1 MLKKWPMRF
10 FTEAPTILAFGLIN
24 SFNNTN
30 HGQGRPHT
38 EDKKMLIKYT
48 ASVKTPAGWR
58 SELITARAEPITD
71 KRLRVVEVIDIG
83 GNGASGYA
91 SRTGAKRQ
99 QYNVGYFARQ
109 QIGAVKLLN
118 FVKVELQA

>member
-1 MLKKWPMRF
+1 
-10 FTEAPTILAFGLIN
+10 
-24 SFNNTN
+24 
-30 HGQGRPHT
+30 
-38 EDKKMLIKYT
+38 
-48 ASVKTPAGWR
+48 
-58 SELITARAEPITD
+58 
-71 KRLRVVEVIDIG
+71 LRVVEVIDIG
-83 GNGASGYA
+83 GNGASGFA

>member
-1 MLKKWPMRF
+1 
-10 FTEAPTILAFGLIN
+10 
-24 SFNNTN
+24 
-30 HGQGRPHT
+30 
-38 EDKKMLIKYT
+38 MLIKYT

-71 KRLRVVEVIDIG
+71 KRLRVLEVIDIG
-83 GNGASGYA
+83 GNGNTGYA

-99 QYNVGYFARQ
+99 QYNVGYFAAQ

-118 FVKVELQA
+118 FVKVELQS